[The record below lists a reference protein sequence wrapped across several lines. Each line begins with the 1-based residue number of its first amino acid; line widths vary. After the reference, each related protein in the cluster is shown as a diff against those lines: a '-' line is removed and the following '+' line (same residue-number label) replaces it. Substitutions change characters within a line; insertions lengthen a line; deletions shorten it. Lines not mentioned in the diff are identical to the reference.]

1 MFTAL
6 SERLTATL
14 KRLTGRGVLSEQDV
28 TEALREIRRHLLEAD
43 VSFEVTT
50 GFVERVR
57 ERAVGVIAVKSVS
70 PGQQVA
76 KLVHDELARMLGAS
90 DEDLA
95 RKVGAQHAA
104 PLQFAPVGPTV
115 ILLVGLQGS
124 GKTTTAA
131 KLARRLKLEQKAPGL
146 VAADPYRPA
155 AGDQLRQ
162 LVEQVGVQVFPREQ
176 GAGSGTVLE
185 VVQQAVR
192 EAEKA
197 RCRTVI
203 VDTAGRLQIDAELM
217 DELKALR
224 AATSPREVLLVADG
238 MTGQDAVR
246 IARGFH
252 EGVGLTGAILTK
264 LDGDARGGAALSIHG
279 VTGVPIKFIGTGE
292 NVGAQHAA
300 PLLEPFDPVRMAGRI
315 LGQGDVVA
323 LVEKAAATIDAEAA
337 ERLEKKAR
345 SKQGM
350 DLADFLVALKQM
362 QAMGPIKQVLGL
374 LPGVNARALKAVN
387 ADDKRLK
394 HVEAI
399 VLSMTPDERTDPS
412 ILTGSRRLRIAKGA
426 GRTVQEVNR
435 LLEQFQQM
443 RKLLKRTWARYGNSH
458 SAAARGTEGAELL
471 PDRRRGFALSPRRAV
486 RRDLGP
492 LQPAHQSRRHPRGCG
507 ASARLARQGG
517 PPDRHGPLAAE
528 EGGSA
533 GQTTRVVGRVR
544 KPHGQRGE
552 VAVFPLVENPGAVF
566 TPKARLLVVNEER
579 QVVAGPLVVA
589 RRRAYHREWL
599 LSFVGVK
606 SRADVEPWREHFV
619 AVEET
624 DADD

>member
-6 SERLTATL
+6 SERLTAAL

-43 VSFEVTT
+43 VSFEVTQ

-57 ERAVGVIAVKSVS
+57 ERAIGAIAVKTVS
-70 PGQQVA
+70 PGQQVV
-76 KLVHDELARMLGAS
+76 KLVHDEIAALLGGTKRGLDFAS
-90 DEDLA
+90 
-95 RKVGAQHAA
+95 
-104 PLQFAPVGPTV
+104 VGPTV
-115 ILLVGLQGS
+115 MLLVGLQGS

-146 VAADPYRPA
+146 VAADRSRPA
-155 AGDQLRQ
+155 AREQLEQ
-162 LVEQVGVQVFPREQ
+162 LGMQVGVPVFPREQ
-176 GAGSGTVLE
+176 GAGSGTLVELVE
-185 VVQQAVR
+185 QAVR

-203 VDTAGRLQIDAELM
+203 VDTAGRVQIDAELM

-224 AATSPREVLLVADG
+224 AATEPREVLLVADG

-246 IARGFH
+246 IARGFRD
-252 EGVGLTGAILTK
+252 GVGLTGAILTK

-279 VTGVPIKFIGTGE
+279 VTGVPIKYVGVGE
-292 NVGAQHAA
+292 KPEA
-300 PLLEPFDPVRMAGRI
+300 LEPFNPVQVAGRI

-323 LVEKAAATIDAEAA
+323 LVEKAAASIDADAA
-337 ERLEKKAR
+337 QRLERKAR

-374 LPGVNARALKAVN
+374 LPGVNAQALKGVN

-399 VLSMTPDERTDPS
+399 VLSMTPGERADPS

-426 GRTVQEVNR
+426 GRTAQEVNR

-443 RKLLKRTWARYGNSH
+443 RKLLKRT
-458 SAAARGTEGAELL
+458 
-471 PDRRRGFALSPRRAV
+471 
-486 RRDLGP
+486 
-492 LQPAHQSRRHPRGCG
+492 
-507 ASARLARQGG
+507 
-517 PPDRHGPLAAE
+517 
-528 EGGSA
+528 
-533 GQTTRVVGRVR
+533 
-544 KPHGQRGE
+544 
-552 VAVFPLVENPGAVF
+552 
-566 TPKARLLVVNEER
+566 
-579 QVVAGPLVVA
+579 
-589 RRRAYHREWL
+589 
-599 LSFVGVK
+599 
-606 SRADVEPWREHFV
+606 
-619 AVEET
+619 
-624 DADD
+624 

>member
-6 SERLTATL
+6 SERLTAAL

-57 ERAVGVIAVKSVS
+57 ERAIGALAVQTVS
-70 PGQQVA
+70 PGQQVV
-76 KLVHDELARMLGAS
+76 KLVHDEIAALLGGTKRGLDFAS
-90 DEDLA
+90 
-95 RKVGAQHAA
+95 
-104 PLQFAPVGPTV
+104 VGPTV

-124 GKTTTAA
+124 GKTSTAA

-146 VAADPYRPA
+146 VAADLSRPA
-155 AGDQLRQ
+155 AREQLEQ
-162 LVEQVGVQVFPREQ
+162 LGMQVGVPVLPRER
-176 GAGSGTVLE
+176 GAGSSTVLE
-185 VVQQAVR
+185 LVQQAVR

-224 AATSPREVLLVADG
+224 AATSPREVLLVVDG

-246 IARGFH
+246 IARGFQ

-279 VTGVPIKFIGTGE
+279 VTGVPIKYIGVGE
-292 NVGAQHAA
+292 KPEA
-300 PLLEPFDPVRMAGRI
+300 LEPFNPAQVAGRI
-315 LGQGDVVA
+315 LGQGDIVA
-323 LVEKAAATIDAEAA
+323 LVEKAAATMDAEATQ
-337 ERLEKKAR
+337 RLERKAR

-374 LPGVNARALKAVN
+374 LPGVNAQALKAVN
-387 ADDKRLK
+387 ADDRRLK

-399 VLSMTPDERTDPS
+399 VLSMTPGERADPS
-412 ILTGSRRLRIAKGA
+412 VLTGSRRLRIAKGA

-443 RKLLKRTWARYGNSH
+443 RKLLKRT
-458 SAAARGTEGAELL
+458 
-471 PDRRRGFALSPRRAV
+471 
-486 RRDLGP
+486 
-492 LQPAHQSRRHPRGCG
+492 
-507 ASARLARQGG
+507 
-517 PPDRHGPLAAE
+517 
-528 EGGSA
+528 
-533 GQTTRVVGRVR
+533 
-544 KPHGQRGE
+544 
-552 VAVFPLVENPGAVF
+552 
-566 TPKARLLVVNEER
+566 
-579 QVVAGPLVVA
+579 
-589 RRRAYHREWL
+589 
-599 LSFVGVK
+599 
-606 SRADVEPWREHFV
+606 
-619 AVEET
+619 
-624 DADD
+624 

>member
-6 SERLTATL
+6 ASQLAAVL
-14 KRLTGRGVLSEQDV
+14 KRVTGRGVLSEQDV
-28 TEALREIRRHLLEAD
+28 SEALREIRRHLLEAD
-43 VSFEVTT
+43 VSFEVTQ

-57 ERAVGVIAVKSVS
+57 ERAVAAIALKTVS
-70 PGQQVA
+70 PGQQVV
-76 KLVHDELARMLGAS
+76 KLVRDEIARMLGAT

-104 PLQFAPVGPTV
+104 PLQFASVGPTV

-131 KLARRLKLEQKAPGL
+131 TLARRLKLEQKAPGL

-155 AGDQLRQ
+155 AGEQLRQ
-162 LVEQVGVQVFPREQ
+162 LGEQVGVPVFGKRE
-176 GAGSGTVLE
+176 AGN
-185 VVQQAVR
+185 VVELVRDALR

-246 IARGFH
+246 IARGFQ

-279 VTGVPIKFIGTGE
+279 VTGVPIKYIGVGE
-292 NVGAQHAA
+292 KPEA
-300 PLLEPFDPVRMAGRI
+300 LEPFNPAQVAGRI

-323 LVEKAAATIDAEAA
+323 LVEKAAATMDAEAA
-337 ERLEKKAR
+337 QRLERKAR

-374 LPGVNARALKAVN
+374 LPGVNAQALKAVN

-399 VLSMTPDERTDPS
+399 VLSMTPDERADPS
-412 ILTGSRRLRIAKGA
+412 ILSGSRRLRIAKGA

-443 RKLLKRTWARYGNSH
+443 RKLLKRT
-458 SAAARGTEGAELL
+458 
-471 PDRRRGFALSPRRAV
+471 
-486 RRDLGP
+486 
-492 LQPAHQSRRHPRGCG
+492 
-507 ASARLARQGG
+507 
-517 PPDRHGPLAAE
+517 
-528 EGGSA
+528 
-533 GQTTRVVGRVR
+533 
-544 KPHGQRGE
+544 
-552 VAVFPLVENPGAVF
+552 
-566 TPKARLLVVNEER
+566 
-579 QVVAGPLVVA
+579 
-589 RRRAYHREWL
+589 
-599 LSFVGVK
+599 
-606 SRADVEPWREHFV
+606 
-619 AVEET
+619 
-624 DADD
+624 

>member
-6 SERLTATL
+6 SERLTAAL

-43 VSFEVTT
+43 VSFEVTKD
-50 GFVERVR
+50 FVERVR
-57 ERAVGVIAVKSVS
+57 QRAVGAIAVTAIN
-70 PGQQVA
+70 PGQQVV
-76 KLVHDELARMLGAS
+76 KLVHDEIAALLGGTKRGLDFAS
-90 DEDLA
+90 
-95 RKVGAQHAA
+95 
-104 PLQFAPVGPTV
+104 VGPTV
-115 ILLVGLQGS
+115 MLLVGLQGS

-146 VAADPYRPA
+146 VAADLSRPA
-155 AGDQLRQ
+155 AREQLEQ
-162 LVEQVGVQVFPREQ
+162 LGAQIGVPVFPREQ
-176 GAGSGTVLE
+176 GALKESLAVPGSGSLLE
-185 VVQQAVR
+185 LVRQALR

-246 IARGFH
+246 IARGFQ

-279 VTGVPIKFIGTGE
+279 ATGVPIKYIGVGE
-292 NVGAQHAA
+292 KAEA
-300 PLLEPFDPVRMAGRI
+300 LEPFNPAQVAGRI

-323 LVEKAAATIDAEAA
+323 LVEKAAATMDAEAA
-337 ERLEKKAR
+337 QRLERKAR

-374 LPGVNARALKAVN
+374 LPGVNAQALKAVN
-387 ADDKRLK
+387 ADDRRLK

-399 VLSMTPDERTDPS
+399 VLSMTPDERADPS

-426 GRTVQEVNR
+426 GRTAQEVNR

-443 RKLLKRTWARYGNSH
+443 RKLLKRT
-458 SAAARGTEGAELL
+458 
-471 PDRRRGFALSPRRAV
+471 
-486 RRDLGP
+486 
-492 LQPAHQSRRHPRGCG
+492 
-507 ASARLARQGG
+507 
-517 PPDRHGPLAAE
+517 
-528 EGGSA
+528 
-533 GQTTRVVGRVR
+533 
-544 KPHGQRGE
+544 
-552 VAVFPLVENPGAVF
+552 
-566 TPKARLLVVNEER
+566 
-579 QVVAGPLVVA
+579 
-589 RRRAYHREWL
+589 
-599 LSFVGVK
+599 
-606 SRADVEPWREHFV
+606 
-619 AVEET
+619 
-624 DADD
+624 

>member
-1 MFTAL
+1 MFPPL
-6 SERLTATL
+6 PERLPATL

-95 RKVGAQHAA
+95 RKLGAQHAA

-131 KLARRLKLEQKAPGL
+131 KLARRLRLEQKAPGL

-155 AGDQLRQ
+155 AGEQLRQ
-162 LVEQVGVQVFPREQ
+162 LGEQVGVQVFPREQ

-246 IARGFH
+246 IARGFQ

-279 VTGVPIKFIGTGE
+279 VTGVPIKYVGVGE
-292 NVGAQHAA
+292 HVGAQHAA
-300 PLLEPFDPVRMAGRI
+300 PQLEPFDPVRMAGRI

-323 LVEKAAATIDAEAA
+323 LVEKAAATIDAAAA

-345 SKQGM
+345 SKRGM
-350 DLADFLVALKQM
+350 DLADFLIALKQM
-362 QAMGPIKQVLGL
+362 QAMGPLQQVLGL
-374 LPGVNARALKAVN
+374 LPGVTPQALKAVN
-387 ADDKRLK
+387 ADDGRLK

-399 VLSMTPDERTDPS
+399 VLSMTPGERADPS
-412 ILTGSRRLRIAKGA
+412 VLTGSRRLRIAKGA

-435 LLEQFQQM
+435 LLEQFRQM
-443 RKLLKRTWARYGNSH
+443 RKLLKRT
-458 SAAARGTEGAELL
+458 
-471 PDRRRGFALSPRRAV
+471 
-486 RRDLGP
+486 
-492 LQPAHQSRRHPRGCG
+492 
-507 ASARLARQGG
+507 
-517 PPDRHGPLAAE
+517 
-528 EGGSA
+528 
-533 GQTTRVVGRVR
+533 
-544 KPHGQRGE
+544 
-552 VAVFPLVENPGAVF
+552 
-566 TPKARLLVVNEER
+566 
-579 QVVAGPLVVA
+579 
-589 RRRAYHREWL
+589 
-599 LSFVGVK
+599 
-606 SRADVEPWREHFV
+606 
-619 AVEET
+619 
-624 DADD
+624 

>member
-6 SERLTATL
+6 SERLTAAL

-57 ERAVGVIAVKSVS
+57 ERAIGALAVQTVS
-70 PGQQVA
+70 PGQQVV
-76 KLVHDELARMLGAS
+76 KLVHDEIAALLGGTKRGLDFAS
-90 DEDLA
+90 
-95 RKVGAQHAA
+95 
-104 PLQFAPVGPTV
+104 VGPTV

-124 GKTTTAA
+124 GKTSTAA

-146 VAADPYRPA
+146 VAADLSRPA
-155 AGDQLRQ
+155 AREQLEQ
-162 LVEQVGVQVFPREQ
+162 LGTQVGVPVLPRER
-176 GAGSGTVLE
+176 GAGSGTVLDL
-185 VVQQAVR
+185 VQQAVR

-224 AATSPREVLLVADG
+224 AATSPREVLLVVDG

-246 IARGFH
+246 IARGFQ

-279 VTGVPIKFIGTGE
+279 VTGVPIKYIGVGE
-292 NVGAQHAA
+292 KPEA
-300 PLLEPFDPVRMAGRI
+300 LEPFNPAQVAGRI
-315 LGQGDVVA
+315 LGQGDIVA
-323 LVEKAAATIDAEAA
+323 LVEKAAATMDAEATQ
-337 ERLEKKAR
+337 RLERKAR

-374 LPGVNARALKAVN
+374 LPGVNAQALKAVN
-387 ADDKRLK
+387 ADDRRLK

-399 VLSMTPDERTDPS
+399 VLSMTPGERADPS
-412 ILTGSRRLRIAKGA
+412 VLTGSRRLRIAKGA

-443 RKLLKRTWARYGNSH
+443 RKLLKRT
-458 SAAARGTEGAELL
+458 
-471 PDRRRGFALSPRRAV
+471 
-486 RRDLGP
+486 
-492 LQPAHQSRRHPRGCG
+492 
-507 ASARLARQGG
+507 
-517 PPDRHGPLAAE
+517 
-528 EGGSA
+528 
-533 GQTTRVVGRVR
+533 
-544 KPHGQRGE
+544 
-552 VAVFPLVENPGAVF
+552 
-566 TPKARLLVVNEER
+566 
-579 QVVAGPLVVA
+579 
-589 RRRAYHREWL
+589 
-599 LSFVGVK
+599 
-606 SRADVEPWREHFV
+606 
-619 AVEET
+619 
-624 DADD
+624 